1 MKYNKNEKLK
11 QITDET
17 LIVGVDVSKDFH
29 VARAQDFRGIE
40 LGESITFDNDYMGIY
55 SFLRWASDLKVKF
68 DKSTLI
74 IGMEPTG
81 PYWFNLARV
90 LRSIDLKVVTVNPH
104 HVKKS
109 KELDDNNQ
117 TKTDYKDAK
126 VIAQLVK
133 DARFASPNILDGIYE
148 DLRNYKK
155 VKELIIKD
163 LVASKNQV
171 HNWLVRFFPEYHKV
185 FKNWESQSFMHI
197 LRTYVYPC
205 VVANYSPEELYEELP
220 KKIRKSAG
228 RNKIIRLVSV
238 CKTSIGSLE
247 GHKSAAFELR
257 NLLNKYEIAKQE
269 LEMVSEE
276 MKELCSDME
285 ETEIIGEIKG
295 LTVKTACDIVS
306 ELGDIKKYT
315 HPDQLI
321 KMAGLSLMEN
331 SSGKKKG
338 QTTISKRGRSGLR
351 KALYLAV
358 FSLIRHNKGFKELH
372 KYYTTRAQNQL
383 KGKQSM
389 MALARKLLRIIFA
402 CVTKGVAYDG
412 QKMLGD
418 IHHSE
423 EFLAIA

>member
-29 VARAQDFRGIE
+29 VARALDFRGIE
-40 LGESITFDNDYMGIY
+40 LGESITFDNDHMGID
-55 SFLRWASDLKVKF
+55 SFLRWANNLKAQF

-74 IGMEPTG
+74 VGMEPTG
-81 PYWFNLARV
+81 PYWFNLARL

-117 TKTDYKDAK
+117 TKTDYKDSK

-133 DARFASPNILDGIYE
+133 DARFATPNILDGIYE

-163 LVASKNQV
+163 LVASKNQI
-171 HNWLVRFFPEYHKV
+171 HNWLVRFFPEYPKV
-185 FKNWESQSFMHI
+185 FKDWESKSFVHI
-197 LRTYVYPC
+197 LRTYAYPS
-205 VVANYSPEELYEELP
+205 VIAKYSPEALYEELP
-220 KKIRKSAG
+220 KKIRKAAG
-228 RNKIIRLVSV
+228 RNKIIRLVNV

-269 LEMVSEE
+269 LEMVLEE
-276 MKELCSDME
+276 MEELCSDME
-285 ETEIIGEIKG
+285 ETKLIGEIKG

-306 ELGDIKKYT
+306 ELGDIRSYS

-321 KMAGLSLMEN
+321 KMAGLSLKEN

-338 QTTISKRGRSGLR
+338 QTSITKRGRSGLR
-351 KALYLAV
+351 KSLYLAI
-358 FSLIRHNKGFKELH
+358 FSLIRHNRGFKELH

-389 MALARKLLRIIFA
+389 MALARKLLRIIFT
-402 CVTKGVAYDG
+402 CVTKGESYDG
-412 QKMLGD
+412 QKMLED
-418 IHHSE
+418 IHRPK
-423 EFLAIA
+423 EFLATA